1 MVETRTNSSR
11 VADLLVTLDPVS
23 REPLH
28 RQIETTIRDQIRTGK
43 LRRGSPL
50 PPTRNLAATLGVSR
64 GVVVEAYEQLTAE
77 GYLSARTGGYT
88 EVAID
93 PHPPTDP
100 ATKPT
105 QPPRPRIDFR
115 YGRADPA
122 QFPRT
127 AWLRSINRAVPAAP
141 TERFNYLDGHGAIE
155 LRTALADYLN
165 RVRGTAAHPDRIVI
179 TNGYAQAIGLLI
191 QTMAAAGARTL
202 AIEDPSPH
210 DDALP
215 LAVAAGLD
223 ITGIPV
229 DEEGIRVDKLSTV
242 DAGAVVVTPSHQWP
256 TGAVL
261 APERRAELL
270 RWART
275 HDALIIE
282 DDYDAE
288 YRYDRAPIG
297 AIQGLDP
304 DHVAYAGTGSKTLA
318 PGLRLGWLALPH
330 HLVTQVAEAK
340 LAADR
345 GSPVIDQLAFA
356 DFLTHGDFDRY
367 LRRMRPIYRSRRDAL
382 LAALQQHLPLWEPTG
397 ISAGFHLVT
406 WLPPD
411 LQEDEVV
418 AAAAQHDVGVYGLS
432 PYRIAPGRPGLLFGY
447 AGLTEQTITDG
458 IARLALAIGDLSP

>member
-1 MVETRTNSSR
+1 MAESSTNSSR
-11 VADLLVTLDPVS
+11 VADLLITLDPAS

-28 RQIETTIRDQIRTGK
+28 RQIETTIRANIRAGR
-43 LRRGSPL
+43 LRRGSAL

-93 PHPPTDP
+93 PHPEVTTVTQ
-100 ATKPT
+100 A

-141 TERFNYLDGHGAIE
+141 TERFNYLDGYGAIE

-179 TNGYAQAIGLLI
+179 CNGYAQAAALLV
-191 QTMAAAGARTL
+191 QTMAASGAKRL

-215 LAVAAGLD
+215 LARSAGLD
-223 ITGIPV
+223 VVGIPV
-229 DEEGIRVDKLSTV
+229 DEAGVRVDLLDNA
-242 DAGAVVVTPSHQWP
+242 DADAIVVTPSHQWP

-261 APERRAELL
+261 APERRTDLL
-270 RWART
+270 RWARER
-275 HDALIIE
+275 HALIIE

-297 AIQGLDP
+297 AMHGLDP
-304 DHVAYAGTGSKTLA
+304 DRVAYAGTASKTLA
-318 PGLRLGWLALPH
+318 PGLRLGWLALPG
-330 HLVTQVAEAK
+330 HLVAPVAEAK

-345 GSPVIDQLAFA
+345 GSSVIDQLALA
-356 DFLTHGDFDRY
+356 DFLTRGEFDRY
-367 LRRMRPIYRSRRDAL
+367 LRRMRAIYRARRDVLLSAL
-382 LAALQQHLPLWEPTG
+382 RERLPDLEPTG

-406 WLPPD
+406 WLPPGLVEAD
-411 LQEDEVV
+411 VV
-418 AAAAQHDVGVYGLS
+418 AAAAKRDVGVYGLA
-432 PYRIAPGRPGLLFGY
+432 PYRLAPGQAGLLFGY
-447 AGLTEQTITDG
+447 AGLTEQSIVDG
-458 IARLALAIGDLSP
+458 VARLAEAIADLR

>member
-1 MVETRTNSSR
+1 MAELRTNSR
-11 VADLLVTLDPVS
+11 VADLLITLDQAS

-28 RQIETTIRDQIRTGK
+28 RQIESAIRTQIRDGK

-93 PHPPTDP
+93 PHPAGQLAAP
-100 ATKPT
+100 AP
-105 QPPRPRIDFR
+105 PPRPRIDFR

-122 QFPRT
+122 QFPRN
-127 AWLRSINRAVPAAP
+127 AWLRAINRAVPAAP

-179 TNGYAQAIGLLI
+179 TSGYAQAIGLLV
-191 QTMAAAGARTL
+191 QTLAATGATTL

-210 DDALP
+210 DDAVP
-215 LAVAAGLD
+215 VALAANMKV
-223 ITGIPV
+223 IGILV
-229 DEEGIRVDKLSTV
+229 DDNGVQTDKLPN
-242 DAGAVVVTPSHQWP
+242 ANAIVVTPSHQWP

-261 APERRAELL
+261 APERRTQLL
-270 RWART
+270 AWAQETR
-275 HDALIIE
+275 AVIIE

-297 AIQGLDP
+297 AMQGLAP
-304 DHVAYAGTGSKTLA
+304 DRVAYAGTGSKTLA
-318 PGLRLGWLALPH
+318 PGLRLGWLLLPAH
-330 HLVTQVAEAK
+330 MVEAVAEAK
-340 LAADR
+340 ILADR

-356 DFLTHGDFDRY
+356 DFITHGDFDRY
-367 LRRMRPIYRSRRDAL
+367 LRRMRPIYRARRDAL
-382 LAALQQHLPLWEPTG
+382 LAALAQHTPYLEPTG
-397 ISAGFHLVT
+397 ISAGFHLVA
-406 WLPPD
+406 WLPPG
-411 LQEDEVV
+411 LTEDAVV
-418 AAAAQHDVGVYGLS
+418 AAAERHDVGVYGLA
-432 PYRIAPGRPGLLFGY
+432 PYRMTPGRPGLLFGY
-447 AGLTEQTITDG
+447 AGLTEQTIAAG
-458 IARLALAIGDLSP
+458 VSGLAAAIAELRQ

>member
-1 MVETRTNSSR
+1 VAESSTNSSR
-11 VADLLVTLDPVS
+11 VADLLITLDPAS

-28 RQIETTIRDQIRTGK
+28 RQIETAIRENIRTGR
-43 LRRGSPL
+43 LRRGSAL
-50 PPTRNLAATLGVSR
+50 PATRNLAATLGVSR

-93 PHPPTDP
+93 PHPEVNTV
-100 ATKPT
+100 TQT

-141 TERFNYLDGHGAIE
+141 TERFNYLDGYGAIE

-179 TNGYAQAIGLLI
+179 CNGYAQAAALLV
-191 QTMAAAGARTL
+191 QTMAASGAKRL

-215 LAVAAGLD
+215 LAMSAGLD
-223 ITGIPV
+223 VVGIPV
-229 DEEGIRVDKLSTV
+229 DEAGVRVDLLDDV
-242 DAGAVVVTPSHQWP
+242 DADAIVVTPSHQWP

-261 APERRAELL
+261 APERRTELL
-270 RWART
+270 RWARER
-275 HDALIIE
+275 HALIIE

-297 AIQGLDP
+297 AMHGLDP
-304 DHVAYAGTGSKTLA
+304 DRVAYAGTASKTLA
-318 PGLRLGWLALPH
+318 PGLRLGWLALPG
-330 HLVTQVAEAK
+330 HLVARVADAK

-345 GSPVIDQLAFA
+345 GSSVIDQLALA
-356 DFLTHGDFDRY
+356 DFLTRGEFDRY
-367 LRRMRPIYRSRRDAL
+367 LRRMRAIYRARRDVLLSAL
-382 LAALQQHLPLWEPTG
+382 REQLPDLEPTG

-406 WLPPD
+406 WLPAD
-411 LQEDEVV
+411 LSEADVV
-418 AAAAQHDVGVYGLS
+418 AAAAKRDVGVYGLA
-432 PYRIAPGRPGLLFGY
+432 PYRLAPGRAGLLFGY
-447 AGLTEQTITDG
+447 AGLTEQSIVDG
-458 IARLALAIGDLSP
+458 VARLAEAIADLR